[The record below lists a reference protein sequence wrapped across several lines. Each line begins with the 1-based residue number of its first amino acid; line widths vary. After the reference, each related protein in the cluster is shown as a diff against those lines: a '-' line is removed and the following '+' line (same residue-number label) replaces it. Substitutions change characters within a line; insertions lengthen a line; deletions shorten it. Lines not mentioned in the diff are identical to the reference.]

1 MKRLFALILVAL
13 CLVPVSCK
21 ATQSAAE
28 KLDEK
33 RVEIYALV
41 DAIRDID
48 SNLAD
53 ELLAILALLEGVGTQ
68 VGARDPS
75 D

>member
-1 MKRLFALILVAL
+1 MKTLLLLLL
-13 CLVPVSCK
+13 CLLPLSCK
-21 ATQSAAE
+21 ATQSVAE

-41 DAIRDID
+41 DAVRDID
-48 SNLAD
+48 AKLAN
-53 ELLAILALLEGVGTQ
+53 ELLAILVLIET
-68 VGARDPS
+68 VGAKVEERDPS

>member
-1 MKRLFALILVAL
+1 MKTLLLILL
-13 CLVPVSCK
+13 CLLPVSCK

-53 ELLAILALLEGVGTQ
+53 ELLAILVLIET
-68 VGARDPS
+68 VGAKVEERDPS